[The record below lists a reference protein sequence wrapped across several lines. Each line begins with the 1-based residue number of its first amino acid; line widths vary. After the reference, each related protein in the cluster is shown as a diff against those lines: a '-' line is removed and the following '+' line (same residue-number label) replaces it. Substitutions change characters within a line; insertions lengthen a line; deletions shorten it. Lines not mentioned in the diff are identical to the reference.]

1 MSQSTF
7 LLLPKQSS
15 YRGLDAFL
23 LGLFVQWVWAAGD
36 AAQSLSLQWSH
47 DSKEIK
53 IKTHIWSLCCII
65 HFFLLN
71 LTKLVKMWQFFNTIW
86 YLEMQLCLVFGPHQ
100 IVCGSHSSQI
110 WLPASF
116 PDYLVRSNIKSTLI
130 DDKLLLQ
137 QLTSLHM
144 LTKTNVAV
152 MLYADDQDY
161 INIEKHIEKVLP
173 LNYFLCISW
182 PVV

>member
-1 MSQSTF
+1 MNLVIRRFTLRFKVAYSVPLTLWIYHDLSVGQMSQSTF

-53 IKTHIWSLCCII
+53 IKIYIWSLYLCCII

-110 WLPASF
+110 WLLAGF

-130 DDKLLLQ
+130 DDKLLYLLQ
-137 QLTSLHM
+137 
-144 LTKTNVAV
+144 A
-152 MLYADDQDY
+152 
-161 INIEKHIEKVLP
+161 IN
-173 LNYFLCISW
+173 S
-182 PVV
+182 